1 MLKYATFEGV
11 FFIKNFKKERKIQV
25 EKGNISSRKKQKY
38 SNKKNLKYSNSKI
51 GKYSNQEKE
60 NIPNIPNIPNNNVLI
75 RKKEKIFPLQ
85 NR

>member
-38 SNKKNLKYSNSKI
+38 SNKKNLKYSNSKR
-51 GKYSNQEKE
+51 
-60 NIPNIPNIPNNNVLI
+60 NIFQ
-75 RKKEKIFPLQ
+75 IFQ
-85 NR
+85 TFQITMF

>member
-51 GKYSNQEKE
+51 GKYSN
-60 NIPNIPNIPNNNVLI
+60 
-75 RKKEKIFPLQ
+75 
-85 NR
+85 